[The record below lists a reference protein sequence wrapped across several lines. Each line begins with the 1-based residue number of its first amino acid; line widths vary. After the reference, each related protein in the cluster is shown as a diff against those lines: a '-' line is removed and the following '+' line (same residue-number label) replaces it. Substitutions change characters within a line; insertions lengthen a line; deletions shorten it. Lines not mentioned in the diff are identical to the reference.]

1 MFRNWTDSV
10 GQVNHQLIVCIFFGF
25 YFLLYFFFRV
35 FRLWTYYIGYQFTS
49 LNTQHL
55 GSLFTK
61 KNISDHFLL
70 QNLNCLNVKRDIYSA
85 TFLIRQSITLSL
97 CSTRKM
103 VSHKSWI
110 TNILYYSLSYLSNW
124 FLLTKQWHSENIK
137 MQIFQRGPKRDSDLS
152 KLEKSASH
160 IYAFFSALPYNIIH
174 RCVWILLKIMW
185 GFNHQFQTCNIV
197 NELKEKSYPIIY
209 FFKLLYAYLWVLCL
223 RM

>member
-25 YFLLYFFFRV
+25 YFLVYFFFRV

-85 TFLIRQSITLSL
+85 TFLIHQSIIVFVFHTENGFPQILNNKYTLL
-97 CSTRKM
+97 LTLIPIQLILAYQTMTFRKYKNANF
-103 VSHKSWI
+103 SKRPQKRFWSIKTWDKCE
-110 TNILYYSLSYLSNW
+110 SYLC
-124 FLLTKQWHSENIK
+124 FLFS
-137 MQIFQRGPKRDSDLS
+137 
-152 KLEKSASH
+152 SA
-160 IYAFFSALPYNIIH
+160 I
-174 RCVWILLKIMW
+174 
-185 GFNHQFQTCNIV
+185 
-197 NELKEKSYPIIY
+197 
-209 FFKLLYAYLWVLCL
+209 
-223 RM
+223 